1 MKKNFLILLVFSLLF
16 TTNIAFAEN
25 IFSETI
31 SSFDISNEKNYI
43 TYDLETQ
50 SKSTVKIKDT
60 THLGNKKFV
69 SPERKGHGELEKFNI
84 KNFID
89 PKKTTIDPLT
99 GKEIGNTNFPYAII
113 GPDDRHKVQNTS
125 IMPYRAQSYI
135 QFENLTSGWSCSGGV
150 ISDDLVVTNAHCVDR
165 KILRATVLPGV
176 KDSSFSYGF
185 YRVTQIMYP
194 KEYKEGASS

>member
-1 MKKNFLILLVFSLLF
+1 MEIKICITRKKK
-16 TTNIAFAEN
+16 AC
-25 IFSETI
+25 
-31 SSFDISNEKNYI
+31 
-43 TYDLETQ
+43 
-50 SKSTVKIKDT
+50 
-60 THLGNKKFV
+60 
-69 SPERKGHGELEKFNI
+69 ELEKFNI

-99 GKEIGNTNFPYAII
+99 GKERGNTNFPYDII
-113 GPDDRHKVQNTS
+113 GPDGRHKVQDAS

-165 KILRATVLPGV
+165 QILRATVLPGV

-185 YRVTQIMYP
+185 YRVTANYV
-194 KEYKEGASS
+194 S